1 MPTPPQR
8 DTSNS
13 SACPVDSGRTASSGS
28 SASGAQGPP
37 ALTWPLGTVWQVSAC
52 LVRLFPVASTVRD
65 PGDGPR
71 EATTATRLH
80 SMSKGQRAE
89 SLLRC
94 HVLPQDSVTRVCL
107 PHRAFRPA
115 GTGGEGLT
123 TQQSEPSSPHTRTW
137 QLPTNAR
144 SQSCSNT
151 VRTTFLLCIN
161 GLTFPYYGL
170 RKQGG
175 FQTCEEVVR
184 YSSDKYVPSSALLF
198 ILSKGGG
205 LCVATGGLG
214 EPQRQVRFKTHCQF
228 FQVWISGLDFGQAH
242 RHC

>member
-13 SACPVDSGRTASSGS
+13 PACPVDSGRTASSGS
-28 SASGAQGPP
+28 SASGAQGPL

-71 EATTATRLH
+71 EATAAARPH
-80 SMSKGQRAE
+80 RMSKGQRAE

-107 PHRAFRPA
+107 PRRAFQPA

-123 TQQSEPSSPHTRTW
+123 TQQSEPSSPHTTRTW
-137 QLPTNAR
+137 QLPADAR
-144 SQSCSNT
+144 SQSRSNT
-151 VRTTFLLCIN
+151 VITTFLLCIN
-161 GLTFPYYGL
+161 
-170 RKQGG
+170 
-175 FQTCEEVVR
+175 
-184 YSSDKYVPSSALLF
+184 S
-198 ILSKGGG
+198 
-205 LCVATGGLG
+205 
-214 EPQRQVRFKTHCQF
+214 
-228 FQVWISGLDFGQAH
+228 LDFPILRAS
-242 RHC
+242 